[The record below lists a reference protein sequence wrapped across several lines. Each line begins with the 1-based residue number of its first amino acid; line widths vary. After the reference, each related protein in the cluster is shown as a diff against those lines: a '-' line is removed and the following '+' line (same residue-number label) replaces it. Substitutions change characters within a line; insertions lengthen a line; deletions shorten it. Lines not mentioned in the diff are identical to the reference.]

1 MALSLPWTASKKPW
15 RESKRSANASG
26 GGSRRPAPPAF
37 PEPGAVSPTSPAR
50 RRRPSGGGYSDLEFA
65 PLVEACR
72 IDSGT
77 ALATTVHGLQVLD
90 EELPETEHDFRVDL
104 VVTATETLAPPSFRQ
119 PPGVIREKVDAI
131 PVLRQLNAAAANY
144 EQTMNN
150 DRSIRHGQAS
160 SHTSTRSLSKG
171 LQVFHD

>member
-1 MALSLPWTASKKPW
+1 M
-15 RESKRSANASG
+15 
-26 GGSRRPAPPAF
+26 
-37 PEPGAVSPTSPAR
+37 
-50 RRRPSGGGYSDLEFA
+50 
-65 PLVEACR
+65 
-72 IDSGT
+72 
-77 ALATTVHGLQVLD
+77 HGLQVLD

-119 PPGVIREKVDAI
+119 PPGVIREHLDREKVDAI